1 MPQFQPLCDGAA
13 LQALALIWPNLETAV
28 KSGGDLAAR
37 GRVLVGSCLAGVS
50 FLKGLGLVHAISH
63 NVGAAYDTHHGL
75 SNAVLLP
82 VVLRD
87 YGAAAHRRLA
97 RLAELVG
104 LSGDSEAD
112 RANAFIDA
120 IFAMNARLGIPT
132 GFTCIREEDLPQMA
146 AWAAKEANPTYPV
159 PVIYDRVR
167 FIRVIRQV
175 MQ

>member
-1 MPQFQPLCDGAA
+1 M
-13 LQALALIWPNLETAV
+13 
-28 KSGGDLAAR
+28 
-37 GRVLVGSCLAGVS
+37 
-50 FLKGLGLVHAISH
+50 
-63 NVGAAYDTHHGL
+63 
-75 SNAVLLP
+75 
-82 VVLRD
+82 
-87 YGAAAHRRLA
+87 
-97 RLAELVG
+97 VG

-132 GFTCIREEDLPQMA
+132 GFTCIRETDLPQMA

-159 PVIYDRVR
+159 PVIYDRAR